1 MGEVI
6 RCVSLVGMPPP
17 RPCDRT
23 DADLLRAMVANPRE
37 TAVGLADRA
46 GVSRNTVGA
55 RLNRWDDVR
64 ALRGFDRRIDPAF
77 LGYPM
82 RAYVFTRVEQRKL
95 DAVAVA
101 LAAIGEVLAVEGL
114 SGDDDL
120 LVHVAARDADDM
132 YRVTGQIL
140 DVDGVVRTRTS
151 LVMRELVEY
160 RTAQLLE
167 PQSRR

>member
-1 MGEVI
+1 MA
-6 RCVSLVGMPPP
+6 PP

-23 DADLLRAMVANPRE
+23 DADLLRALIANPRE
-37 TAVGLADRA
+37 TTVGLAEHT
-46 GVSRNTVGA
+46 GVARNTVHA
-55 RLNRWDDVR
+55 RLNRWDDVG
-64 ALRGFDRRIDPAF
+64 ALRGFDRRVNTAF

-95 DAVAVA
+95 DAVAAA
-101 LAAIGEVLAVEGL
+101 LAGIVEVLSVEGL

-120 LVHVAARDADDM
+120 LVHVVARDADDM
-132 YRVTGQIL
+132 YRVAGQIL

-160 RTAQLLE
+160 RTAQLLHP
-167 PQSRR
+167 PQ